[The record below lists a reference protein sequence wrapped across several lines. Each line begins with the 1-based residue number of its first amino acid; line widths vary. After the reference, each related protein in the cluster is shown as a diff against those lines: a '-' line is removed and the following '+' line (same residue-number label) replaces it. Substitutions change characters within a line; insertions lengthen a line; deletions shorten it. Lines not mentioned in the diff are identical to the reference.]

1 MSTSYTIEIDV
12 FQAVQDFYPGL
23 SIKDVES
30 ISTKIVRQWDYSNI
44 YDDIADQIES
54 DATELGID
62 LEGKDGIEEEE
73 VIIGC
78 HENEKEKVL
87 VLNPPPSRLFP

>member
-1 MSTSYTIEIDV
+1 MSHTITIDV

-44 YDDIADQIES
+44 YNDIADQIEH
-54 DATELGID
+54 DANELGIE
-62 LEGKDGIEEEE
+62 LEGKDGVNEEEAN
-73 VIIGC
+73 VY
-78 HENEKEKVL
+78 

>member
-1 MSTSYTIEIDV
+1 MSHTITIDV

-30 ISTKIVRQWDYSNI
+30 ISTKIVRQCDYSNI
-44 YDDIADQIES
+44 YDDIAEQIEH
-54 DATELGID
+54 DANELGIE
-62 LEGKDGIEEEE
+62 LEGKDGVNEEEAN
-73 VIIGC
+73 VY
-78 HENEKEKVL
+78 

>member
-1 MSTSYTIEIDV
+1 MSHTITIDV

-30 ISTKIVRQWDYSNI
+30 ISTKIVRQWDYSSI
-44 YDDIADQIES
+44 YNDIAEQIEH
-54 DATELGID
+54 DANELGID
-62 LEGKDGIEEEE
+62 LEGKDGVNEEEAN
-73 VIIGC
+73 VY
-78 HENEKEKVL
+78 

>member
-1 MSTSYTIEIDV
+1 MSHTITIDV

-44 YDDIADQIES
+44 YNDIADQIEH
-54 DATELGID
+54 DANELGIE
-62 LEGKDGIEEEE
+62 LEGKDGVNEEEAN
-73 VIIGC
+73 VYI
-78 HENEKEKVL
+78 
-87 VLNPPPSRLFP
+87 LNPPPSRLFP

>member
-1 MSTSYTIEIDV
+1 MSHTITIDV

-44 YDDIADQIES
+44 YDDIAEQIEH
-54 DATELGID
+54 DANELGIE
-62 LEGKDGIEEEE
+62 LEGKDGVNEEEAN
-73 VIIGC
+73 VY
-78 HENEKEKVL
+78 

>member
-1 MSTSYTIEIDV
+1 MSYTIKIDV

-30 ISTKIVRQWDYSNI
+30 ISTKIVGQWDYSNI
-44 YDDIADQIES
+44 YDDIAEQIES
-54 DATELGID
+54 DADELGIE
-62 LEGKDGIEEEE
+62 LEGKDGVHEEETN
-73 VIIGC
+73 VY
-78 HENEKEKVL
+78 

>member
-1 MSTSYTIEIDV
+1 MSHTITIDV

-44 YDDIADQIES
+44 YDDIAEQIEH
-54 DATELGID
+54 DANELGID
-62 LEGKDGIEEEE
+62 LEGKDGVNEEEAN
-73 VIIGC
+73 VY
-78 HENEKEKVL
+78 

>member
-1 MSTSYTIEIDV
+1 MSHTITIDV

-44 YDDIADQIES
+44 YNDIADQIEH
-54 DATELGID
+54 DANELGIE
-62 LEGKDGIEEEE
+62 LAGKDGVNEE
-73 VIIGC
+73 V
-78 HENEKEKVL
+78 NNVY
-87 VLNPPPSRLFP
+87 VLNKPPSRLFP